1 MILDIFGSEFSQYFP
16 SGGDRNT
23 MEYLAHLAHPPRPQ
37 GAELAVVVGVACV
50 AVTGSSRASAG
61 SLVMAQMQGGLSDGH
76 ITK

>member
-1 MILDIFGSEFSQYFP
+1 
-16 SGGDRNT
+16 